1 MVGVWTHPNRKDYG
15 MSPRFALRRTV
26 VVASASALLLGTAL
40 VSGSTVANAAT
51 TPKTGGILTFLEHE
65 PRLDHLDPARIYTGR
80 DLAFMNSFHTRT
92 LVAYNPVPGAAG
104 ANLVPDLATNTGV
117 PSNEAKT
124 WKFTLRPGTKF
135 EDGTPITCEHVQYG
149 SSRVF
154 AQDVINNGPTYML
167 SWLDI
172 PKDKDGNS
180 IYVGPY
186 KSTKAAQAAF
196 NKAVSCS
203 KDNRTITFNL
213 NKSIAD
219 FNYLATYGVISPVQ
233 KKKDTGDKYDLN
245 PQATGPYKIVENSKN
260 QLRMVRNTNWSKASD
275 PVRTPY
281 PDEVIIQFGLDEE
294 VIDQIMLE
302 DTIPTAVNFGGPLPT
317 NKDKFFTDSKLKNRR
332 MNNSDPYAIYIA
344 FNVKAMPC
352 IEIRQAMYHAR
363 DAKALLDYAGGP
375 TYAGS
380 YATGV
385 ISPLVAADYAPT
397 KVVGPGSPD
406 FMPEGNVTKA
416 KALMEIAKT
425 KCPADYK
432 KATEDGIMMDVRQSV
447 TLNDTIPINEAAYAR
462 AGIKVKWNII
472 SSGYYSTVM
481 NPAKQNDTSAS
492 GWGADWANASTVIP
506 ELFASFGGFN
516 LSQNSA
522 DPAYK
527 AFEDKVNI
535 AMKTTDRKKQAAMWK
550 ELDAY
555 AMKQMWVLPTTF
567 GKAQE
572 VWGSQVSG
580 VFFWVPQGNPAY
592 GKMWINN

>member
-1 MVGVWTHPNRKDYG
+1 
-15 MSPRFALRRTV
+15 MSPRFVLRRAV
-26 VVASASALLLGTAL
+26 VVASASALLFGTVL
-40 VSGSTVANAAT
+40 VSGTNAASAAA
-51 TPKTGGILTFLEHE
+51 TPKTGGILTLLEHE
-65 PRLDHLDPARIYTGR
+65 PRLDHLDPSRIYTGR

-117 PSNEAKT
+117 PSNAAKT

-149 SSRVF
+149 TSRVF
-154 AQDVINNGPTYML
+154 AQDVINNGPTYLL

-172 PKDKDGNS
+172 PKDADGNS

-186 KSTKAAQAAF
+186 KSTPEAQAAF

-203 KDNRTITFNL
+203 KDNRTITFQL

-219 FNYLATYGVISPVQ
+219 FNYLATYGVISPIQ
-233 KKKDTGDKYDLN
+233 KKKDTGDKYDLW
-245 PQATGPYKIVENSKN
+245 PQATGPYKIAENSKT
-260 QLRMVRNTNWSKASD
+260 QLRFVRNPQWSKASD
-275 PVRTPY
+275 PFRTPY

-302 DTIPTAVNFGGPLPT
+302 DTIPTAINFGGPLPT
-317 NKDKFFTDSKLKNRR
+317 NKDKFFSNPAFKNRR
-332 MNNSDPYAIYIA
+332 MNNSDPYANYIA

-352 IEIRQAMYHAR
+352 LEIRQAMYYSR

-375 TYAGS
+375 EFAGS

-385 ISPLVAADYAPT
+385 ISPLVATDYAPT

-406 FMPEGNVTKA
+406 FKPEGNITKA

-432 KATEDGIMMDVRQSV
+432 KATETGITMDVRQSV
-447 TLNDTIPINEAAYAR
+447 ALNDTIPINEAAYAR
-462 AGIKVKWNII
+462 AGIKVNWNII
-472 SSGYYSTVM
+472 KSGYYSTVM
-481 NPAKQNDTSAS
+481 NPAKQKDMSAS

-516 LSQNSA
+516 LSQNTE

-527 AFEDKVNI
+527 AFEDKVNL

-555 AMKQMWVLPTTF
+555 AMKQMWVLPTVF

-572 VWGSQVSG
+572 VWGSQLAN

-592 GKMWINN
+592 GKIWINN

>member
-1 MVGVWTHPNRKDYG
+1 
-15 MSPRFALRRTV
+15 MSPRFALRRAV
-26 VVASASALLLGTAL
+26 VVASASALLFGTAL
-40 VSGSTVANAAT
+40 VSGTTAAT
-51 TPKTGGILTFLEHE
+51 AAATPKTGGILTLLEHE
-65 PRLDHLDPARIYTGR
+65 PRLDHLDPSRIYTGR

-92 LVAYNPVPGAAG
+92 LVAYNPVPGKAG

-149 SSRVF
+149 TSRVF
-154 AQDVINNGPTYML
+154 AQDVINNGPTYLL

-186 KSTKAAQAAF
+186 KSTKAAQAAY

-203 KDNRTITFNL
+203 ADHRTITFQL

-219 FNYLATYGVISPVQ
+219 FNYLATYGVISPIQ
-233 KKKDTGDKYDLN
+233 QKKDTGDKYDLW
-245 PQATGPYKIVENSKN
+245 PQATGPYKIVQNDKT
-260 QLRMVRNTNWSKASD
+260 QLRMVRNPNWSKATD
-275 PVRTPY
+275 GFRTPY

-302 DTIPTAVNFGGPLPT
+302 DTIPTAINFGGPLPT
-317 NKDKFFTDSKLKNRR
+317 NRDKFFNDPALKNRR
-332 MNNSDPYAIYIA
+332 MNNSDPYANYIA

-352 IEIRQAMYHAR
+352 IEIRQAMYYSR
-363 DAKALLDYAGGP
+363 NAKALLDYAGGP
-375 TYAGS
+375 VYAGS

-385 ISPLVAADYAPT
+385 ISPLVATDYAPT

-406 FMPEGNVTKA
+406 FMPEGNIPKA
-416 KALMEIAKT
+416 KALMETAKT

-432 KATEDGIMMDVRQSV
+432 KATETGITMDVRQSV
-447 TLNDTIPINEAAYAR
+447 ALNDTIPINEAAYAR
-462 AGIKVKWNII
+462 AGIKVNWNII
-472 SSGYYSTVM
+472 KSGYYSTVM
-481 NPAKQNDTSAS
+481 NPAKQKDMSAS

-506 ELFASFGGFN
+506 ELFATFGGFN
-516 LSQNSA
+516 LSQNGD

-535 AMKTTDRKKQAAMWK
+535 AMKTTDRNKQAAMWK

-555 AMKQMWVLPTTF
+555 AMAQFWVLPTVF

-572 VWGSQVSG
+572 VWGSQLSN

-592 GKMWINN
+592 GKIWINN

>member
-1 MVGVWTHPNRKDYG
+1 
-15 MSPRFALRRTV
+15 MSPRFALRRAV
-26 VVASASALLLGTAL
+26 VVASASALLFGTAL
-40 VSGSTVANAAT
+40 VSGTNAASAAT
-51 TPKTGGILTFLEHE
+51 TPKTGGILTLLEHE
-65 PRLDHLDPARIYTGR
+65 PRLDHLDPSRIYTGR

-92 LVAYNPVPGAAG
+92 LVAYNPVPGKAG

-149 SSRVF
+149 TSRVF
-154 AQDVINNGPTYML
+154 AQDVINNGPTYLL

-186 KSTKAAQAAF
+186 KSTKAAQAAY

-203 KDNRTITFNL
+203 ADHRTITFQL

-219 FNYLATYGVISPVQ
+219 FNYLATYGVISPIQ
-233 KKKDTGDKYDLN
+233 QKKDTGDKYDLW
-245 PQATGPYKIVENSKN
+245 PQATGPYKIVQNDKT
-260 QLRMVRNTNWSKASD
+260 QLRMVRNPNWSKATD
-275 PVRTPY
+275 GFRTPY

-302 DTIPTAVNFGGPLPT
+302 DTIPTAINFGGPLPT
-317 NKDKFFTDSKLKNRR
+317 NRDKFFNDPALKNRR
-332 MNNSDPYAIYIA
+332 MNNSDPYANYIA

-352 IEIRQAMYHAR
+352 IEIRQAMYYSR
-363 DAKALLDYAGGP
+363 NAKALLDYAGGP
-375 TYAGS
+375 VYAGS

-385 ISPLVAADYAPT
+385 ISPLVATDYAPT

-406 FMPEGNVTKA
+406 FMPEGNIPKA
-416 KALMEIAKT
+416 KALMETAKT

-432 KATEDGIMMDVRQSV
+432 KATETGITMDVRQSV
-447 TLNDTIPINEAAYAR
+447 ALNDTIPINEAAYAR
-462 AGIKVKWNII
+462 AGIKVNWNII
-472 SSGYYSTVM
+472 KSGYYSTVM
-481 NPAKQNDTSAS
+481 NPAKQKDTSAS

-506 ELFASFGGFN
+506 ELFATFGGFN
-516 LSQNSA
+516 LSQNGD

-535 AMKTTDRKKQAAMWK
+535 AMKTTDRNKQAAMWK

-555 AMKQMWVLPTTF
+555 AMAQFWVLPTVF

-572 VWGSQVSG
+572 VWGSQLSN

-592 GKMWINN
+592 GKIWINN

>member
-1 MVGVWTHPNRKDYG
+1 MRAI
-15 MSPRFALRRTV
+15 SARRRAT
-26 VVASASALLLGTAL
+26 VVASATALFLGTVL
-40 VSGSTVANAAT
+40 VSGVGPANAAT
-51 TPKTGGILTFLEHE
+51 TPKTGGILTLLEHE
-65 PRLDHLDPARIYTGR
+65 PRLDHLDPSRIYTGR

-104 ANLVPDLATNTGV
+104 ANLVPDLATNTGI

-135 EDGTPITCEHVQYG
+135 EDGVAITCEHVQYG
-149 SSRVF
+149 VSRVF
-154 AQDVINNGPTYML
+154 ATDVITDGPAYL
-167 SWLDI
+167 QAWLDI

-180 IYVGPY
+180 IYTGPY
-186 KSTKAAQAAF
+186 KNTPEGVAAF
-196 NKAVSCS
+196 KKAVSCS

-213 NKSIAD
+213 NKSVAD
-219 FNYLATYGVISPVQ
+219 FNYLGTYGVISPVQ
-233 KKKDTGDKYDLN
+233 AKKDTGDKYDLR
-245 PQATGPYKIVENSKN
+245 PQATGPYKIIENSKT
-260 QLRMVRNTNWSKASD
+260 QLKMVRNKYWSKASD
-275 PVRTPY
+275 AVRTPY
-281 PDEVIIQFGLDEE
+281 PDEVVIQFGLDEE

-302 DTIPTAVNFGGPLPT
+302 DTIPTAMNFGGPLPS
-317 NKDKFFTDSKLKNRR
+317 NKEKFFSDDKFAKRR
-332 MNNSDPYAIYIA
+332 MNNSDPYAIYLA
-344 FNVKAMPC
+344 FNVKNMPC
-352 IEIRQAMYHAR
+352 YEVRAALYYAR
-363 DAKALLDYAGGP
+363 NAKALLDYAGGP
-375 TYAGS
+375 KFAGS

-385 ISPLVAADYAPT
+385 ISPLVATDYAPT

-406 FMPEGNVTKA
+406 FMPEGNVEKA
-416 KALMEIAKT
+416 KQLLEIAKT

-432 KATEDGIMMDVRQSV
+432 KATEDGITFDVRQSA

-481 NPAKQNDTSAS
+481 DPAKQKDVTAA

-516 LSQNSA
+516 LSQNSG
-522 DPAYK
+522 DPNYK
-527 AFEDKVNI
+527 KFEDKVNL

-550 ELDAY
+550 ALDAE
-555 AMKQMWVLPTTF
+555 AMKNFWVLPTTF

-572 VWGSQVSG
+572 VWGSQLAG

-592 GKMWINN
+592 GKIWINN

>member
-1 MVGVWTHPNRKDYG
+1 

-80 DLAFMNSFHTRT
+80 DLAFMNAFHTRT

-117 PSNEAKT
+117 PSNSAKT

-135 EDGTPITCEHVQYG
+135 EDGAPITCKDVQYG

-186 KSTKAAQAAF
+186 KSTPEAQAAYE
-196 NKAVSCS
+196 KAVSCS
-203 KDNRTITFNL
+203 KDNRTITFQL

-260 QLRMVRNTNWSKASD
+260 QLRMVRNSNWSKASD

-281 PDEVIIQFGLDEE
+281 PDEVVIQFGLDEE

-302 DTIPTAVNFGGPLPT
+302 DTIPTAMNFGGPLPS
-317 NKDKFFTDSKLKNRR
+317 NKSKFFDDPKLKNRR
-332 MNNSDPYAIYIA
+332 MNNSDPYALYLA

-352 IEIRQAMYHAR
+352 KEVREAMYHSR

-375 TYAGS
+375 QFAGS

-385 ISPLVAADYAPT
+385 ISPLVALDYAPT

-406 FMPEGNVTKA
+406 FKPEGNIVKA
-416 KALMEIAKT
+416 KALMDAAKT

-432 KATEDGIMMDVRQSV
+432 KATEDGITLDVRQSV

-462 AGIKVKWNII
+462 AGIKVKFNII
-472 SSGYYSTVM
+472 SAGYYPTVM
-481 NPAKQNDTSAS
+481 DPAKQKDLSTS

-516 LSQNSA
+516 ISQNTA

-555 AMKQMWVLPTTF
+555 AMKQFWVLPTLF

-572 VWGSQVSG
+572 VWGSQLAN

-592 GKMWINN
+592 GKIWINN

>member
-1 MVGVWTHPNRKDYG
+1 
-15 MSPRFALRRTV
+15 MSPRFALRRAV
-26 VVASASALLLGTAL
+26 VVASASALLFGTAL
-40 VSGSTVANAAT
+40 VSGTNVASAAT
-51 TPKTGGILTFLEHE
+51 TPKTGGILTLLEHE
-65 PRLDHLDPARIYTGR
+65 PRLDHLDPSRIYTGR

-117 PSNEAKT
+117 PSNQAKT

-149 SSRVF
+149 TSRVF
-154 AQDVINNGPTYML
+154 AQDVINNGPTYLL

-172 PKDKDGNS
+172 PKDADGNS

-186 KSTKAAQAAF
+186 KSTKAAQAAY

-203 KDNRTITFNL
+203 ADHRTITFQL

-219 FNYLATYGVISPVQ
+219 FNYLATYGVISPIQ
-233 KKKDTGDKYDLN
+233 PKKDTGDKYDLW
-245 PQATGPYKIVENSKN
+245 PQATGPYKIVENSKT
-260 QLRMVRNTNWSKASD
+260 QLRMVRNSNWSKASD
-275 PVRTPY
+275 PIRTPY

-302 DTIPTAVNFGGPLPT
+302 DTIPSAINFGGPLPT
-317 NKDKFFTDSKLKNRR
+317 NKDKFFGDSKFKNRR
-332 MNNSDPYAIYIA
+332 MNNSDPYANYIA

-352 IEIRQAMYHAR
+352 LEIRQAMYYSR

-385 ISPLVAADYAPT
+385 ISPLVATDYAPT

-406 FMPEGNVTKA
+406 FMPEGNITKA
-416 KALMEIAKT
+416 KALMDTAKT

-432 KATEDGIMMDVRQSV
+432 KATEDGITMDVRQSV

-481 NPAKQNDTSAS
+481 NPAKQKDTSAS

-516 LSQNSA
+516 LSQNTA

-527 AFEDKVNI
+527 AFEDKVNL

-555 AMKQMWVLPTTF
+555 AMKQMWVLPTVF

-572 VWGSQVSG
+572 VWGSQLAN

-592 GKMWINN
+592 GKIWINN

>member
-1 MVGVWTHPNRKDYG
+1 
-15 MSPRFALRRTV
+15 MSPRFVLRRAV
-26 VVASASALLLGTAL
+26 VVASASALLFGTVL
-40 VSGSTVANAAT
+40 VSGTNAASAAA
-51 TPKTGGILTFLEHE
+51 TPKTGGILTLLEHE
-65 PRLDHLDPARIYTGR
+65 PRLDHLDPSRIYTGR

-104 ANLVPDLATNTGV
+104 ANLVPDLATNTGI
-117 PSNEAKT
+117 PSNNAKT

-149 SSRVF
+149 TSRVF
-154 AQDVINNGPTYML
+154 AQDVINNGPTYLL

-172 PKDKDGNS
+172 PKDAEGNS

-186 KSTKAAQAAF
+186 KSSKEAQAAYE
-196 NKAVSCS
+196 KAVSCS
-203 KDNRTITFNL
+203 KDNRTITFQL

-219 FNYLATYGVISPVQ
+219 FNYLATYGVISPIQ
-233 KKKDTGDKYDLN
+233 KKKDTGDKYDLW
-245 PQATGPYKIVENSKN
+245 PQATGPYKIAENSKT
-260 QLRMVRNTNWSKASD
+260 QLRFVRNPQWSKASD
-275 PVRTPY
+275 PFRTPY

-302 DTIPTAVNFGGPLPT
+302 DTIPTAINFGGPLPT
-317 NKDKFFTDSKLKNRR
+317 NKDKFFSNPAFKNRR
-332 MNNSDPYAIYIA
+332 MNNSDPYANYIA

-352 IEIRQAMYHAR
+352 LEIRQAMYYSR
-363 DAKALLDYAGGP
+363 DVKALLDYAGGP
-375 TYAGS
+375 EFAGS

-385 ISPLVAADYAPT
+385 ISPLVATDYAPT

-406 FMPEGNVTKA
+406 FKPEGNITKA

-432 KATEDGIMMDVRQSV
+432 KATETGITMDVRQSV
-447 TLNDTIPINEAAYAR
+447 ALNDTIPINEAAYAR
-462 AGIKVKWNII
+462 AGIKVNWNII
-472 SSGYYSTVM
+472 KSGYYSTVM
-481 NPAKQNDTSAS
+481 NPAKQKDMSAS

-506 ELFASFGGFN
+506 ELFATFGGFN
-516 LSQNSA
+516 LSQNGD

-555 AMKQMWVLPTTF
+555 AMKQMWVLPTVF

-572 VWGSQVSG
+572 VWGSQLAN

-592 GKMWINN
+592 GKIWINN

>member
-1 MVGVWTHPNRKDYG
+1 
-15 MSPRFALRRTV
+15 MSPRFALRRAV
-26 VVASASALLLGTAL
+26 VVASASALLFGTAL
-40 VSGSTVANAAT
+40 VSGTTAAT
-51 TPKTGGILTFLEHE
+51 AAATPKTGGILTLLEHE
-65 PRLDHLDPARIYTGR
+65 PRLDHLDPSRIYTGR

-92 LVAYNPVPGAAG
+92 LVAYNPVPGKAG

-149 SSRVF
+149 ASRVF
-154 AQDVINNGPTYML
+154 AQDVINNGPTYLL

-186 KSTKAAQAAF
+186 KSTKAAQAAY

-203 KDNRTITFNL
+203 ADHRTITFQL

-219 FNYLATYGVISPVQ
+219 FNYLATYGVISPIQ
-233 KKKDTGDKYDLN
+233 QKKDTGDKYDLW
-245 PQATGPYKIVENSKN
+245 PQATGPYKIVQNDKT
-260 QLRMVRNTNWSKASD
+260 QLRMVRNPNWSKATD
-275 PVRTPY
+275 GFRTPY

-302 DTIPTAVNFGGPLPT
+302 DTIPTAINFGGPLPT
-317 NKDKFFTDSKLKNRR
+317 NRDKFFNDPALKNRR
-332 MNNSDPYAIYIA
+332 MNNSDPYANYIA

-352 IEIRQAMYHAR
+352 IEIRQAMYYSR
-363 DAKALLDYAGGP
+363 NAKALLDYAGGP
-375 TYAGS
+375 VYAGS

-385 ISPLVAADYAPT
+385 ISPLVATDYAPT

-406 FMPEGNVTKA
+406 FMPEGNIPKA
-416 KALMEIAKT
+416 KALMETAKT

-432 KATEDGIMMDVRQSV
+432 KATETGITMDVRQSV
-447 TLNDTIPINEAAYAR
+447 ALNDTIPINEAAYAR
-462 AGIKVKWNII
+462 AGIKVNWNII
-472 SSGYYSTVM
+472 KSGYYSTVM
-481 NPAKQNDTSAS
+481 NPAKQKDTSAS

-506 ELFASFGGFN
+506 ELFATFGGFN
-516 LSQNSA
+516 LSQNGD

-535 AMKTTDRKKQAAMWK
+535 AMKTTDRNKQAAMWK

-555 AMKQMWVLPTTF
+555 AMKQFWVLPTVF

-572 VWGSQVSG
+572 VWGSQLSN

-592 GKMWINN
+592 GKIWINN

>member
-1 MVGVWTHPNRKDYG
+1 
-15 MSPRFALRRTV
+15 MSPRFALRRAV
-26 VVASASALLLGTAL
+26 VVASASALLFGTAL
-40 VSGSTVANAAT
+40 VSGTTAAT
-51 TPKTGGILTFLEHE
+51 AAATPKTGGILTLLEHE
-65 PRLDHLDPARIYTGR
+65 PRLDHLDPSRIYTGR

-92 LVAYNPVPGAAG
+92 LVAYNPVPGKAG

-149 SSRVF
+149 TSRVF
-154 AQDVINNGPTYML
+154 AQDVINNGPTYLL

-186 KSTKAAQAAF
+186 KSTKAAQAAY

-203 KDNRTITFNL
+203 ADHRTITFQL

-219 FNYLATYGVISPVQ
+219 FNYLATYGVISPIQ
-233 KKKDTGDKYDLN
+233 QKKDTGDKYDLW
-245 PQATGPYKIVENSKN
+245 PQATGPYKIVQNDKT
-260 QLRMVRNTNWSKASD
+260 QLRMVRNPNWSKATD
-275 PVRTPY
+275 GFRTPY

-302 DTIPTAVNFGGPLPT
+302 DTIPTAINFGGPLPT
-317 NKDKFFTDSKLKNRR
+317 NRDKFFNDPALKNRR
-332 MNNSDPYAIYIA
+332 MNNSDPYANYIA

-352 IEIRQAMYHAR
+352 IEIRQAMYYSR
-363 DAKALLDYAGGP
+363 NAKALLDYAGGP
-375 TYAGS
+375 VYAGS

-385 ISPLVAADYAPT
+385 ISPLVATDYAPT

-406 FMPEGNVTKA
+406 FMPEGNIPKA
-416 KALMEIAKT
+416 KALMETAKT

-432 KATEDGIMMDVRQSV
+432 KATETGITMDVRQSV
-447 TLNDTIPINEAAYAR
+447 ALNDTIPINEAAYAR
-462 AGIKVKWNII
+462 AGIKVNWNII
-472 SSGYYSTVM
+472 KSGYYSTVM
-481 NPAKQNDTSAS
+481 NPAKQKDTSAS

-506 ELFASFGGFN
+506 ELFATFGGFN
-516 LSQNSA
+516 LSQNGD

-535 AMKTTDRKKQAAMWK
+535 AMKTTDRNKQAAMWK

-555 AMKQMWVLPTTF
+555 AMAQFWVLPTVF

-572 VWGSQVSG
+572 VWGSQLSN

-592 GKMWINN
+592 GKIWINN

>member
-1 MVGVWTHPNRKDYG
+1 
-15 MSPRFALRRTV
+15 MSPRFALRKAV
-26 VVASASALLLGTAL
+26 VVVSASALLFGT
-40 VSGSTVANAAT
+40 VVVAGTNAASAAT
-51 TPKTGGILTFLEHE
+51 KPKTGGILTFLENA

-80 DLAFMNSFHTRT
+80 DLAFMNAFHTRT

-104 ANLVPDLATNTGV
+104 ANIVPDLATNTGV
-117 PSNEAKT
+117 PSNSAKT

-135 EDGTPITCEHVQYG
+135 EDGVPITCKELQYG
-149 SSRVF
+149 TSRVF
-154 AQDVINNGPTYML
+154 AQDVINNGPGYL
-167 SWLDI
+167 LAWLDI

-180 IYVGPY
+180 IYTGPY
-186 KSTKAAQAAF
+186 KSTKAGQDAY

-203 KDNRTITFNL
+203 ADNRTITFQL
-213 NKSIAD
+213 NKSVAD

-233 KKKDTGDKYDLN
+233 KKKDTGDKYTLN
-245 PQATGPYKIVENSKN
+245 PQATGPYKIAENSAN
-260 QLRMVRNTNWSKASD
+260 QLRLVRNSNWSKASD
-275 PVRTPY
+275 SVRTPY
-281 PDEVIIQFGLDEE
+281 PDEVVIQFGLDEE

-302 DTIPTAVNFGGPLPT
+302 DTIPTAMNFGGPLPT
-317 NKDKFFTDSKLKNRR
+317 NKDKFFTDPKFKNRR

-344 FNVKAMPC
+344 FNLKAMPC
-352 IEIRQAMYHAR
+352 KEIREAMYHSR

-385 ISPLVAADYAPT
+385 ISPLVAPDYAPT

-406 FMPEGNVTKA
+406 FKPEGNIVKA
-416 KALMEIAKT
+416 KELMEIAKT

-432 KATEDGIMMDVRQSV
+432 KATEDGITVDVRQSA

-462 AGIKVKWNII
+462 AGIKVKYNII
-472 SSGYYSTVM
+472 NAGYYPTIM
-481 NPAKQNDTSAS
+481 DPTKQKDMSNS

-516 LSQNSA
+516 ISQNTA
-522 DPAYK
+522 DASYK

-535 AMKTTDRKKQAAMWK
+535 AMKTTDRKKQSAMWK

-555 AMKQMWVLPTTF
+555 AMKQFWVLPTTF

-572 VWGSQVSG
+572 IWGSQLSN

-592 GKMWINN
+592 GKIWVNN

>member
-1 MVGVWTHPNRKDYG
+1 

-26 VVASASALLLGTAL
+26 VIASASALLFGTAL
-40 VSGSTVANAAT
+40 VSGTNAANAAA
-51 TPKTGGILTFLEHE
+51 TPKTGGILTLLEHE
-65 PRLDHLDPARIYTGR
+65 PRLDHLDPSRIYTGR

-92 LVAYNPVPGAAG
+92 LVAYNPVPGTAG

-117 PSNEAKT
+117 PSNAAKT

-149 SSRVF
+149 TSRVF
-154 AQDVINNGPTYML
+154 AQDVINNGPTYLL

-186 KSTKAAQAAF
+186 KSTKAAQAAY

-203 KDNRTITFNL
+203 ADNRTITFQL

-219 FNYLATYGVISPVQ
+219 FNYLATYGVISPIQ
-233 KKKDTGDKYDLN
+233 KKKDTGDKYDLW
-245 PQATGPYKIVENSKN
+245 PQSTGPYKIVENSKT
-260 QLRMVRNTNWSKASD
+260 QLRMVRNSNWSKASD
-275 PVRTPY
+275 PIRTPY

-302 DTIPTAVNFGGPLPT
+302 DTIPTAINFGGPLPT
-317 NKDKFFTDSKLKNRR
+317 NKDKFFNDAKFKNRR
-332 MNNSDPYAIYIA
+332 MNNSDPYANYIA

-352 IEIRQAMYHAR
+352 LEIRQAVYYAR

-385 ISPLVAADYAPT
+385 ISPLVATDYAPT

-406 FMPEGNVTKA
+406 FKPEGNITKA

-432 KATEDGIMMDVRQSV
+432 KATEDGITIDARQSV
-447 TLNDTIPINEAAYAR
+447 TLNDTIPINEAAFAR
-462 AGIKVKWNII
+462 AGIKVKYNII

-481 NPAKQNDTSAS
+481 NPAKQKDMTGS

-516 LSQNSA
+516 LSQNTEDA
-522 DPAYK
+522 AYK
-527 AFEDKVNI
+527 AFEDKVNL

-572 VWGSQVSG
+572 VWGSQLSN

-592 GKMWINN
+592 GKIWINN

>member
-1 MVGVWTHPNRKDYG
+1 
-15 MSPRFALRRTV
+15 MSPRFALRRAV
-26 VVASASALLLGTAL
+26 VVASASALLFGTAL
-40 VSGSTVANAAT
+40 VSGTNAASAAA
-51 TPKTGGILTFLEHE
+51 TPKTGGILTLLEHE
-65 PRLDHLDPARIYTGR
+65 PRLDHLDPSRIYTGR

-117 PSNEAKT
+117 PSNAAKT

-149 SSRVF
+149 TSRVF
-154 AQDVINNGPTYML
+154 AQDVINNGPTYLL

-172 PKDKDGNS
+172 PKDAEGNS

-186 KSTKAAQAAF
+186 KSSKEAQAAYE
-196 NKAVSCS
+196 KAVSCS
-203 KDNRTITFNL
+203 KDNRTITFQL

-219 FNYLATYGVISPVQ
+219 FNYLATYGVISPIQ
-233 KKKDTGDKYDLN
+233 KKKDTGDKYDLW
-245 PQATGPYKIVENSKN
+245 PQATGPYKIAENNKT
-260 QLRMVRNTNWSKASD
+260 QLRFVRNPQWSKASD
-275 PVRTPY
+275 PFRTPY

-302 DTIPTAVNFGGPLPT
+302 DTIPTAINFGGPLPT
-317 NKDKFFTDSKLKNRR
+317 NKDKFFNNAALKNRR
-332 MNNSDPYAIYIA
+332 MNNSDPYANYIA

-352 IEIRQAMYHAR
+352 LEIRQAMYYSR

-375 TYAGS
+375 EFAGS

-385 ISPLVAADYAPT
+385 ISPLVATDYAPT

-406 FMPEGNVTKA
+406 FKPEGNITKA

-432 KATEDGIMMDVRQSV
+432 KATETGITMDVRQSV
-447 TLNDTIPINEAAYAR
+447 ALNDTIPINEAAYAR
-462 AGIKVKWNII
+462 AGIKVNWNII
-472 SSGYYSTVM
+472 KSGYYSTVM
-481 NPAKQNDTSAS
+481 NPAKQKDMSAS

-516 LSQNSA
+516 LSQNTE

-527 AFEDKVNI
+527 AFEDKVNL

-555 AMKQMWVLPTTF
+555 AMKQMWVLPTVF

-572 VWGSQVSG
+572 VWGSQLAN

-592 GKMWINN
+592 GKIWINN